1 MLPLFASAAP
11 AAAQGLQTGEISGTV
26 SSSDGLTL
34 PGATVTVR
42 GPALQGVRTV
52 TTDQNGNYVLRA
64 LPPGQYEITFE
75 MSGLRTRT
83 ERAAVELGRQGTV
96 NAVLEIAGAQSLFL
110 NGFFRD
116 QMRARHNVEWYDQLG
131 TAFYERAM
139 RYAEERERKA
149 LFGRLASHFT
159 VWTAIC
165 NRLHRTL
172 REQHLILRG

>member
-1 MLPLFASAAP
+1 MLFRDLLAVDSITALNFFYGTLKEEAASEPVNASETAYV
-11 AAAQGLQTGEISGTV
+11 ASVLASYAQTSRFDTA
-26 SSSDGLTL
+26 S
-34 PGATVTVR
+34 
-42 GPALQGVRTV
+42 
-52 TTDQNGNYVLRA
+52 
-64 LPPGQYEITFE
+64 LPPLANLSEVFD
-75 MSGLRTRT
+75 MFVM
-83 ERAAVELGRQGTV
+83 RADVETDPSL
-96 NAVLEIAGAQSLFL
+96 LEIAGAQSLLL

-139 RYAEERERKA
+139 HYAEERERKA
-149 LFGRLASHFT
+149 LFGRLAVHFT